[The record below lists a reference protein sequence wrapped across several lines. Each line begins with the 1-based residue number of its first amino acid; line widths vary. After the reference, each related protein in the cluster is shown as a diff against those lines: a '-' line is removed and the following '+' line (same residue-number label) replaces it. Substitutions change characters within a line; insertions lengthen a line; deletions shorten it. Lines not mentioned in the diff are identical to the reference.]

1 MWHLAE
7 KEHCL
12 PTRHGVN
19 DFPHETQFSLTID
32 YCENSSELHRKW
44 LILRGCQIFM
54 KKDVIQIKLSF
65 FITTQSCKQSA
76 SVVLQ
81 KHHL

>member
-19 DFPHETQFSLTID
+19 DFPRETQFSLTID

-44 LILRGCQIFM
+44 LILR
-54 KKDVIQIKLSF
+54 
-65 FITTQSCKQSA
+65 
-76 SVVLQ
+76 
-81 KHHL
+81 